1 MKTSY
6 TLQILLVALLCM
18 ACSGNG
24 QFPNKD
30 DMPSDKF
37 APGRGIVVFDEY
49 APLKEKPIE
58 IHYYIPETG
67 HVPTMP
73 ILIIMPGIGRN
84 ADGYLN
90 AWISHAR
97 KKQVMVFALQ
107 FDDQY
112 YDTESYNRG
121 GMFKNG
127 ELQEESTWT
136 FSIIEPVFQRI
147 VKDTQSTRRT
157 FDMYGHSAGAQFVHR
172 FLLFNNTSSVARAV
186 TANAGWYTV
195 PDSQVDFPFGIRNS
209 PINTAKMRSFFEK
222 DLILL
227 LGTEDN
233 NPNDSNL
240 NTSSGAMK
248 QGPHRYARGHY
259 FWEESKRIALI
270 YNYPFK
276 WIQQDVPGV
285 GHSHSRM
292 AIAAS
297 DILY

>member
-1 MKTSY
+1 M
-6 TLQILLVALLCM
+6 I
-18 ACSGNG
+18 
-24 QFPNKD
+24 
-30 DMPSDKF
+30 
-37 APGRGIVVFDEY
+37 
-49 APLKEKPIE
+49 
-58 IHYYIPETG
+58 
-67 HVPTMP
+67 
-73 ILIIMPGIGRN
+73 
-84 ADGYLN
+84 
-90 AWISHAR
+90 
-97 KKQVMVFALQ
+97 FALQ

-112 YDTESYNRG
+112 YDTESYNRRHV
-121 GMFKNG
+121 
-127 ELQEESTWT
+127 QEWRTPRR
-136 FSIIEPVFQRI
+136 INMDVFNHRTGI
-147 VKDTQSTRRT
+147 PTHCKRYQSTRRT

-209 PINTAKMRSFFEK
+209 PTNTAKMRSFFEK

-233 NPNDSNL
+233 NPKDSNL